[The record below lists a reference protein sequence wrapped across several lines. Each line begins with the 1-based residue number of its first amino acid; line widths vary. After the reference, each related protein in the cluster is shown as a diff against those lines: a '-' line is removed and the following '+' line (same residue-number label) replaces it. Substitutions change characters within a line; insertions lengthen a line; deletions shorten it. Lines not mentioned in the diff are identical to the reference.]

1 MKGAKMLQRH
11 FDWYDMPEL
20 SFGVSVC
27 AQVTSPMR
35 PALPSTKSSRRP
47 DNWKWCNFS
56 DLGSTST
63 IPVTTGLWYLYIL
76 CGFLSI
82 SLSLAGASQGVVSKS
97 TGLVSRLFKS
107 KSLEYFQNLPKPT
120 KHCCPQS
127 ASSWMCAILP
137 HPFFLSPLRRCIK
150 FNSSIRPRDMVVEP
164 VKSGYMTYVIW
175 VLMRRGD
182 IKISEISFDWCS
194 IWTFESVLSM
204 RWFTLM
210 LQQSVFY
217 EVLNNKQVAI
227 PLVTSM
233 FYTSD
238 QRCQTGNRS
247 CCAALR

>member
-1 MKGAKMLQRH
+1 
-11 FDWYDMPEL
+11 MPEL

-27 AQVTSPMR
+27 AQVTSQMR

-137 HPFFLSPLRRCIK
+137 HPFFCLLSAGASNSTLRFGR
-150 FNSSIRPRDMVVEP
+150 
-164 VKSGYMTYVIW
+164 GIW
-175 VLMRRGD
+175 
-182 IKISEISFDWCS
+182 W
-194 IWTFESVLSM
+194 WN
-204 RWFTLM
+204 
-210 LQQSVFY
+210 Q
-217 EVLNNKQVAI
+217 
-227 PLVTSM
+227 
-233 FYTSD
+233 
-238 QRCQTGNRS
+238 
-247 CCAALR
+247 

>member
-1 MKGAKMLQRH
+1 MQRCVKGIFH
-11 FDWYDMPEL
+11 IDMPEL

-47 DNWKWCNFS
+47 DRFAESAGWRWKWCNFS

-82 SLSLAGASQGVVSKS
+82 SLSLSLAGASQGVVSES

-137 HPFFLSPLRRCIK
+137 HPFFISSPQVHQIQLFDSAEGYGGGTSEERLHDLRHLSADEKRRYQD
-150 FNSSIRPRDMVVEP
+150 F
-164 VKSGYMTYVIW
+164 
-175 VLMRRGD
+175 
-182 IKISEISFDWCS
+182 
-194 IWTFESVLSM
+194 
-204 RWFTLM
+204 
-210 LQQSVFY
+210 
-217 EVLNNKQVAI
+217 
-227 PLVTSM
+227 
-233 FYTSD
+233 
-238 QRCQTGNRS
+238 
-247 CCAALR
+247 